1 MRLKNIVAIVLLFA
15 AGGTSA
21 SAGKWLKYEPA
32 DSAVNAVQAFLG
44 IDTPGLELLRKSTR
58 LDMTDYL
65 KEDSIYHAQ
74 NALEGESFFL
84 EPVTREFL
92 RVRVTASSTY
102 AIRLL
107 SSKKGEAIAGVYT
120 IGDIDRSANDSLVP
134 RAGDSQ
140 LDFFDSEM
148 RRIDT
153 KKVIKVPR
161 VEDFL
166 EEKCKDKKLLRDLM
180 ELIPFPTV
188 IYSLNADNTDLT
200 ATLTVNHY
208 MGREDFER
216 IRPYLTD
223 RITYHWTGKRYERP
237 QP

>member
-1 MRLKNIVAIVLLFA
+1 MKLRHIITAALVLA
-15 AGGTSA
+15 AATPA
-21 SAGKWLKYEPA
+21 MAGKWMKYEPE
-32 DSAVNAVQAFLG
+32 DSAVNAVQAFLN
-44 IDTPGLELLRKSTR
+44 IETPGLELLRKSTR
-58 LDMTDYL
+58 LDMADYL

-84 EPVTREFL
+84 EPVTRDFL

-102 AIRLL
+102 TVRLL
-107 SSKKGEAIAGVYT
+107 PAKKGEVIVGVYT
-120 IGDIDRSANDSLVP
+120 IGDIDLAKNDSIVP

-140 LDFFDSEM
+140 LDFFDDKM
-148 RRIDT
+148 RRIET
-153 KKVIKVPR
+153 KKMIKVPR
-161 VEDFL
+161 VEEFL
-166 EEKCKDKKLLRDLM
+166 EEKCKDKNLMRELM

-200 ATLTVNHY
+200 ATLTIDHY

-223 RITYHWTGKRYERP
+223 RITYHWTGKRYERK
-237 QP
+237 

>member
-1 MRLKNIVAIVLLFA
+1 MKLRHIIAAALVLSA
-15 AGGTSA
+15 ATPSV
-21 SAGKWLKYEPA
+21 AGKWIKYEPK
-32 DSAVNAVQAFLG
+32 DSAANAVQAFLR
-44 IDTPGLELLRKSTR
+44 IETPGLELLRKSTR
-58 LDMTDYL
+58 LDMADYL

-84 EPVTREFL
+84 EPVTKDFL

-107 SSKKGEAIAGVYT
+107 PAKKGEVVVGVYT
-120 IGDIDRSANDSLVP
+120 IGDIDRKPNDSIVP

-148 RRIDT
+148 RRIET
-153 KKVIKVPR
+153 KKMIKVPR
-161 VEDFL
+161 VEEFL
-166 EEKCKDKKLLRDLM
+166 EEKCKDKNLMRELM

-188 IYSLNADNTDLT
+188 VYSLNADNTDLT
-200 ATLTVNHY
+200 ATLTIDHY

-223 RITYHWTGKRYERP
+223 RITYHWTGKRYERK
-237 QP
+237 